1 MSHLICDNL
10 VEKIKCFIDDNKKI
24 NNKIV
29 KCKNSLSI
37 IKSKESKIYEH
48 MSKNEALRN
57 ELVNTFQL
65 VINDKIIF
73 DQTIKKVHDLNEA
86 NLQLENEVIL
96 FKS

>member
-24 NNKIV
+24 NNEIV

-57 ELVNTFQL
+57 ELMNIFQP
-65 VINDKIIF
+65 VINDKIIL
-73 DQTIKKVHDLNEA
+73 IKRLKK
-86 NLQLENEVIL
+86 
-96 FKS
+96 FMT

>member
-1 MSHLICDNL
+1 
-10 VEKIKCFIDDNKKI
+10 
-24 NNKIV
+24 
-29 KCKNSLSI
+29 
-37 IKSKESKIYEH
+37 